1 MRKQTYD
8 NEHELLCCIA
18 TGNQEA
24 FRSLFE
30 QFKNKVYSFAAH
42 FTHSD
47 FIAEEITQEVF
58 IKIWMSRETLPEIN
72 NIEAWIITLTKNC
85 CFNQLKKKALEM
97 NMKAAVA
104 QNEVMEADNVAE
116 YIFYKDR
123 LSILKDAMEE
133 LSPQQRL
140 IFRLN
145 REDGLKNEE
154 IAHQLNIAPNTV
166 KTHMVTALRK
176 IREFMQTHPASFLL
190 SIGGFLK
197 FIFK

>member
-1 MRKQTYD
+1 MRKQTYN

-18 TGNQEA
+18 AGSEEA
-24 FRSLFE
+24 FCRLFE
-30 QFKNKVYSFAAH
+30 QLKNKVYSFAVH

-58 IKIWMSRETLPEIN
+58 LKTWLSRETLPEIN
-72 NIEAWIITLTKNC
+72 NIEAWIVTLAKNC
-85 CFNQLKKKALEM
+85 CFNHLKKKALEM
-97 NMKAAVA
+97 KMKAAVA
-104 QNEVMEADNVAE
+104 RNEVQEVDNVAE

-123 LSILKDAMEE
+123 LSVLNDAMQI

-190 SIGGFLK
+190 PIACFFK